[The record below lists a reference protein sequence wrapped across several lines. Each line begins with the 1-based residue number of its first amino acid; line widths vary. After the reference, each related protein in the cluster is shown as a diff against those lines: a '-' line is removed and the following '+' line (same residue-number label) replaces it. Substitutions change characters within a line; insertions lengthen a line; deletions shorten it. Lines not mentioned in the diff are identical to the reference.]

1 MLERRFRSYRIPGI
15 LGSQRRND
23 AMGLERIFIAC
34 AIAGGALTVALMIAL
49 DRGHLAPPREDK
61 FFRSRSAHHFLS

>member
-1 MLERRFRSYRIPGI
+1 MT
-15 LGSQRRND
+15 

-49 DRGHLAPPREDK
+49 VFADI
-61 FFRSRSAHHFLS
+61 